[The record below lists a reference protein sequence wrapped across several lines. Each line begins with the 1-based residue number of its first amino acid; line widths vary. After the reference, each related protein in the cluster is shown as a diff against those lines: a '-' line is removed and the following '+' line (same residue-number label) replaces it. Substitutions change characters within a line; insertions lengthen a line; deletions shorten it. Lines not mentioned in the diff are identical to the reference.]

1 MQWIP
6 LSAGLTAKDKS
17 LKEGVVRIF
26 AMSPSKDERGPL
38 IRNQEAF
45 NRTPVPCPVGFQ
57 ELHDRGKGE
66 DRFCA
71 DVPGPRTIDRMP
83 SKATRAAG
91 KSPAALFMP

>member
-1 MQWIP
+1 MA
-6 LSAGLTAKDKS
+6 AGLTAEDKS

-26 AMSPSKDERGPL
+26 ATSPSKDERGPL

-45 NRTPVPCPVGFQ
+45 NRISVPSPVGFQ

-71 DVPGPRTIDRMP
+71 DVHGSRAIGSPERM
-83 SKATRAAG
+83 SRKATRAAG
-91 KSPAALFMP
+91 KSPATLVIP